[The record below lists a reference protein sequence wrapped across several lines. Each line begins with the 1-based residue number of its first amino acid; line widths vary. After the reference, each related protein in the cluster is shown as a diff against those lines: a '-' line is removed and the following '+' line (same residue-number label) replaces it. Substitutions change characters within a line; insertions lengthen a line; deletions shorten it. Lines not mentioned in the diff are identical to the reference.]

1 MVVGEIAEAV
11 DLLVVGAGPAGYTA
25 ALHAARRGRHVTLVD
40 RDGTDGVGGVCLR
53 VGCIPS
59 KALIELADLGARAA
73 ATGLAPAA
81 PDLGAFQARK
91 RAIVGELTGGVRSML
106 GGAGVRV
113 LGGELRFTRP
123 DQAVVRTPDGRA
135 AFVEFR
141 DVVLATGSRPAVLPG
156 LVPDGQ
162 RVLDSTGALDLAE
175 LPAAVAVVGAGYIG
189 VELGTALAKLGAAV
203 TLVEAAGRVLPE
215 IDAALVRP
223 VARRL
228 AQLGVAV
235 LTGAAAGGH
244 RDGLLHVRQGERETA
259 VKADVV
265 IVAAGRVP
273 NTDELGLDRLGVT
286 PGPDGRIPVAP
297 DRTVR
302 PHVAAIGDVSPG
314 PALAHKGY
322 AEAPVAVDALCG
334 DRVAF
339 QPAAVPA
346 VVFGDP
352 EIATAGL
359 TAAAA
364 RAEGLD
370 AVVTTVPMA
379 ANGRALTLGAPH
391 GTVQLVTEAGTG
403 LVLGLHVA
411 GPHASE
417 LIAAGTVA
425 IEMGATALDLADT
438 VHVHPTV
445 SEQVQEAAKVAVRRA
460 QARRDSATR
469 RIQ

>member
-1 MVVGEIAEAV
+1 
-11 DLLVVGAGPAGYTA
+11 
-25 ALHAARRGRHVTLVD
+25 
-40 RDGTDGVGGVCLR
+40 
-53 VGCIPS
+53 
-59 KALIELADLGARAA
+59 
-73 ATGLAPAA
+73 
-81 PDLGAFQARK
+81 
-91 RAIVGELTGGVRSML
+91 
-106 GGAGVRV
+106 
-113 LGGELRFTRP
+113 
-123 DQAVVRTPDGRA
+123 
-135 AFVEFR
+135 
-141 DVVLATGSRPAVLPG
+141 
-156 LVPDGQ
+156 
-162 RVLDSTGALDLAE
+162 
-175 LPAAVAVVGAGYIG
+175 
-189 VELGTALAKLGAAV
+189 
-203 TLVEAAGRVLPE
+203 
-215 IDAALVRP
+215 
-223 VARRL
+223 
-228 AQLGVAV
+228 
-235 LTGAAAGGH
+235 
-244 RDGLLHVRQGERETA
+244 
-259 VKADVV
+259 
-265 IVAAGRVP
+265 
-273 NTDELGLDRLGVT
+273 
-286 PGPDGRIPVAP
+286 
-297 DRTVR
+297 
-302 PHVAAIGDVSPG
+302 VAAIGDVSPG